1 MSFSSVSCLK
11 QRMRGDRMRVSCPA
25 QTPLWRRA
33 DGYNALCMKTVA
45 ESGKARWQHETL
57 EPALKK
63 SPERA
68 TTFTTISGRPIDRL
82 YTAEDVEGIDYDR
95 DVNNPGVFPYTR
107 GIHPTGY
114 RGKLWTMRQFAGF
127 GTPEDTNGRYKTLL
141 KAGGTG
147 LSVAFD
153 LPTLMGRDP
162 DHELSLGEVGKCG
175 VSIMSLAD
183 METLFDGIQLAD
195 ITTSMTINSPAAM
208 IFAMYLVVAEQQ
220 GADWKKISGTIQN
233 DILKE
238 FIAQKEYIFPPRPS
252 MRLITDI
259 FAFCADQVPKWNTIS
274 VSGYHI
280 REAGATAVQE
290 LAFTLRDG
298 LEYVQWGVDAG
309 LDVDAFVPQ
318 ISFFFNAHSDFF
330 EEIAKYRAARKIW
343 AEAMRDR
350 FHARNERSWKL
361 RFHSQTAG
369 VSLTAQQP
377 YNNVVRTALQ
387 ALSAVLGGTNSLHT
401 NSLDEA
407 LALPTAEA
415 ATLALRTQQII
426 AHESGVTNVVD
437 PLGGSYFVEKLTKD
451 MEDGAL
457 AYFRTIDAMG
467 GMVDAIE
474 RGFPQQEIAESS
486 YRFQQAFERKEK
498 IMVGVNAFVQQDDP
512 PLEILY
518 IDESTSDTQL
528 AKLEALRKTRDRERV
543 TRSLDALRAA
553 AGTTENLM
561 PRILDAVRAYATVG
575 EMCDALRDVW
585 GEYEEVPII

>member
-1 MSFSSVSCLK
+1 
-11 QRMRGDRMRVSCPA
+11 
-25 QTPLWRRA
+25 
-33 DGYNALCMKTVA
+33 MKTVA
-45 ESGKARWQHETL
+45 ESGRARWEQETL
-57 EPALKK
+57 EPTLKK

-68 TTFTTISGRPIDRL
+68 ASFTTISGRPIDRL
-82 YTAEDVEGIDYDR
+82 YAAEDTEGIDYAR
-95 DVNNPGVFPYTR
+95 DINNPGAFPYTR

-127 GTPEDTNGRYKTLL
+127 GTPEDTNERYKTLL

-183 METLFDGIQLAD
+183 METLFDGIQLGE

-208 IFAMYLVVAEQQ
+208 IFAMYLVVAEKQ
-220 GADWKKISGTIQN
+220 GADWRKISGTIQN

-252 MRLITDI
+252 MRLITDV
-259 FAFCADQVPKWNTIS
+259 FAFCSTQVPKWNTIS

-298 LEYVQWGVDAG
+298 LEYVQWGVEAG

-318 ISFFFNAHSDFF
+318 MSFFFNAHSDFF

-350 FHARNERSWKL
+350 FHAENERSRKL

-426 AHESGVTNVVD
+426 AHESGVANVVD

-457 AYFRTIDAMG
+457 AYFGAIDKMG

-512 PLEILY
+512 PIAILY
-518 IDESTSDTQL
+518 IDESASDTQL
-528 AKLEALRKTRDRERV
+528 AKLEALRRTRNHGRV

-553 AGTTENLM
+553 ARTTGNLM

>member
-1 MSFSSVSCLK
+1 MLLVQTG
-11 QRMRGDRMRVSCPA
+11 QRTVPFGNESRDAAVTHC
-25 QTPLWRRA
+25 
-33 DGYNALCMKTVA
+33 YNAPCMKTVA
-45 ESGKARWQHETL
+45 ESGKARWEHDTL
-57 EPALKK
+57 EPTLKK

-68 TTFTTISGRPIDRL
+68 ASFTTISGRPIDRL
-82 YTAEDVEGIDYDR
+82 YTAEDVEGIDYAR
-95 DVNNPGVFPYTR
+95 DVNNPGAFPYTR

-127 GTPEDTNGRYKTLL
+127 GTPEDTNARYKTLL

-183 METLFDGIQLAD
+183 METLFDGIQLGD

-208 IFAMYLVVAEQQ
+208 IFAMYLVVAEKQ

-259 FAFCADQVPKWNTIS
+259 FGFCAAEVPKWNTIS

-280 REAGATAVQE
+280 REAGSTAVQE

-350 FHARNERSWKL
+350 FHARSERSWKL

-426 AHESGVTNVVD
+426 AHESGVVNVVD
-437 PLGGSYFVEKLTKD
+437 PLGGSYFVEKLTRD

-512 PLEILY
+512 PIEILY
-518 IDESTSDTQL
+518 IDESASDTQL
-528 AKLEALRKTRDRERV
+528 AKLEMLRKSRSQDAV
-543 TRSLDALRAA
+543 SRSLGALRAA
-553 AGTTENLM
+553 AGTRENLM

-575 EMCDALRDVW
+575 EMCDALREVW